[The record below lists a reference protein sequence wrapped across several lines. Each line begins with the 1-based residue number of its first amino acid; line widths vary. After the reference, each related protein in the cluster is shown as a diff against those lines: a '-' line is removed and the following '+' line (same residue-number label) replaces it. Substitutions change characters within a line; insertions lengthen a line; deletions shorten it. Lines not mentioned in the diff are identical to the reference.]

1 MAEKKTRR
9 RYTDEERADLMVM
22 LQSQGYPD
30 KLGALK
36 KVAEY
41 AGIQPNV
48 LRRWWQAKQNPP
60 PNKLVTR
67 KKIDL
72 REAIDKELGE
82 IFVGMKTKRE
92 DASYRDLGTV
102 AGILFD
108 KKQLIDNKP
117 TERIAHEHSG
127 NLTVTERR
135 ERINELLDRG
145 RTRRT
150 GDTAESGVRDTDD

>member
-1 MAEKKTRR
+1 VGMAKRR
-9 RYTDEERADLMVM
+9 RYTDEERATLMVM
-22 LQSQGYPD
+22 LQSEGYPN

-41 AGIQPNV
+41 ASIHPHV

-60 PNKLVTR
+60 PNKLVAH

-72 REAIDKELGE
+72 REAINKELAA
-82 IFVGMKTKRE
+82 IFEEMKTARSTADYRE
-92 DASYRDLGTV
+92 LGTV

-108 KKQLIDNKP
+108 KKQLLEDKP

-127 NLTVTERR
+127 QLTIDERR
-135 ERINELLDRG
+135 QRVADLLNTARA
-145 RTRRT
+145 RRD
-150 GDTAESGVRDTDD
+150 GDASISGSQHTDD

>member
-1 MAEKKTRR
+1 MAGKRR
-9 RYTDEERADLMVM
+9 RYTDEERADLIVM

-36 KVAEY
+36 KVADY
-41 AGIQPNV
+41 AGVSPDV
-48 LRRWWQAKQNPP
+48 LRRWWKGTQNPP
-60 PNKLVTR
+60 PDKLVAH

-72 REAIDKELGE
+72 REAIEKELNA
-82 IFVGMKTKRE
+82 IFRDMKVKRE

-108 KKQLIDNKP
+108 KKQLIEEKP

-127 NLTVTERR
+127 TLTVDERR
-135 ERINELLDRG
+135 NRIAELLDRA
-145 RTRRT
+145 RTRRD
-150 GDTAESGVRDTDD
+150 GESAESGIRNTDD